1 MIVAETSRRLR
12 SAYGIDSTMND
23 STITLR
29 VTGSAR
35 DAARVSVRQQQ
46 FVVGRPIE
54 FDAAAP
60 RIAAL
65 EYALG
70 AVGAEAVNGLREF
83 SARRRIPLDAVE
95 AVVTGELEHE
105 LVYLDVIGEAGQPAL
120 RAVHVKVFVACADAV
135 AVRALFDEVLG
146 KLPLSAT
153 LRAATRFSTELIFAA

>member
-1 MIVAETSRRLR
+1 
-12 SAYGIDSTMND
+12 MND
-23 STITLR
+23 GTITLR